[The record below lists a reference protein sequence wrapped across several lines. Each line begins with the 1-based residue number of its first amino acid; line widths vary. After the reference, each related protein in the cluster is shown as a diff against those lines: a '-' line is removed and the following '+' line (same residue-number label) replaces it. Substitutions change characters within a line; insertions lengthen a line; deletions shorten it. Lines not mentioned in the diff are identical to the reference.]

1 MARKNLLANIA
12 GPDVPNVE
20 IPPKSA
26 PASVPAPQIKAA
38 ASSTATQPR
47 PSAAPT
53 ITKTG
58 AFGTLGKSLA
68 TIASQADR
76 ARDIEEKLSAGY
88 AVVELDPETIDPAF
102 ITDRLGTQPEQDAD
116 LKQRI
121 AEDGQLVP
129 ILVRPHPEKK
139 GRYQVAYG
147 HRRLR
152 AVKALGRKVRA
163 VVREL
168 TDVQLVIAQGQE
180 NSARTDL
187 SYIEKCL
194 FASAL
199 EKAGYSREVIM
210 SALSVDKAA
219 LSRMIGLANKV
230 PQEIVKAVGSA
241 PGIGRVRWDE
251 FAEALQSDEAL
262 ERARTA
268 IQSFPFETAEGD
280 QRFEVLV
287 EAVKEKRASPKPP
300 EVWHTPEGKAVAK
313 ISTGPGRTTLV
324 LNDRLEPDFGQF
336 IAGRLETL
344 YKEFKKTKRG
354 A

>member
-20 IPPKSA
+20 IPPKPTPTSA
-26 PASVPAPQIKAA
+26 STTQVPANAFP
-38 ASSTATQPR
+38 TDNQPR
-47 PSAAPT
+47 QPAAPT

-88 AVVELDPETIDPAF
+88 MVVELDPETIDPAF

-163 VVREL
+163 VVRDL

-194 FASAL
+194 FATAL
-199 EKAGYSREVIM
+199 EKAGYSRDVIM

-219 LSRMIGLANKV
+219 LSRMIGLAKKV
-230 PQEIVKAVGSA
+230 PQEIASAIGSA

-251 FAEALQSDEAL
+251 LAEALQSDDAL

-268 IQSFPFETAEGD
+268 VQSFSFETAEGD

-287 EAVKEKRASPKPP
+287 QAIKEKRTSPRPP

-313 ISTGPGRTTLV
+313 ISTAPGRTTLV

-336 IAGRLETL
+336 IAGRLEAL
-344 YKEFKKTKRG
+344 YKEFKKSKRG
-354 A
+354 T

>member
-1 MARKNLLANIA
+1 MN
-12 GPDVPNVE
+12 
-20 IPPKSA
+20 A
-26 PASVPAPQIKAA
+26 PASHAEAPAAPI
-38 ASSTATQPR
+38 ATQQRSPT
-47 PSAAPT
+47 APT

-102 ITDRLGTQPEQDAD
+102 ITDRLGTLPEQDAD

-121 AEDGQLVP
+121 AEEGQLVP
-129 ILVRPHPEKK
+129 ILVRPHPDKT

-180 NSARTDL
+180 NSARADL

-199 EKAGYSREVIM
+199 EHAGYSREVIM
-210 SALSVDKAA
+210 SALTVDKAA
-219 LSRMIGLANKV
+219 LSRMISLAKKV
-230 PQEIVKAVGSA
+230 PQDIAKAIGSA

-251 FAEALQSDEAL
+251 LAEVLQSEEAL

-287 EAVKEKRASPKPP
+287 AAVKEKRASPKPP

-313 ISTGPGRTTLV
+313 ISTAPGRTTLV
-324 LNDRLEPDFGQF
+324 LNDRLEPEFGQF
-336 IAGRLETL
+336 IAGRLEAL
-344 YKEFKKTKRG
+344 YKEFKKSRRG